1 VELFDSVRQIV
12 KDFLARDSSGHNIDH
27 SDRVFDLAMKI
38 QVKEGG
44 DKEVIGVAAL
54 VHDLCRPWEKETGKL
69 HFGPE
74 ALMII
79 RQELSKVNL
88 SSKTLG
94 QVLDIVAKHDIYDWT
109 DKDNTKSIELKIVQ
123 DADNLDALGAIGI
136 ARSFTFGG
144 ANGLNMYNKGENL
157 EFSDDFV
164 EDPNHRTSTIAH
176 FYEKLFK
183 LKDNMNTKTGL
194 VMANE
199 RHEFMRKFVEK
210 FFSEWEGAS

>member
-27 SDRVFDLAMKI
+27 SDRVFNLAMKI
-38 QVKEGG
+38 QEKEGG
-44 DKEVIGVAAL
+44 DKVVIGVAAL
-54 VHDLCRPWEKETGKL
+54 VHDLCRPWEKETGKV

-74 ALMII
+74 ALLII

-88 SSKTLG
+88 SSKTLE
-94 QVLDIVAKHDIYDWT
+94 QILDVVAKHDLYDWT

-123 DADNLDALGAIGI
+123 DADNLDAIGAIGI
-136 ARSFTFGG
+136 ARTFTFGG

-157 EFSDDFV
+157 EFSSDFV
-164 EDPNHRTSTIAH
+164 EDTSHRTSTIAH

-183 LKDNMNTKTGL
+183 LKQNMNTKTGL
-194 VMANE
+194 EIANE

-210 FFSEWEGAS
+210 FFSEWEGVS